1 MGSLPQTCGQI
12 GGTGGGRRSLAD
24 FTARS
29 LARYV
34 PFTCNQVIDSS
45 PEHSGLVWVRFIK
58 QQPLSSDRSP
68 LQLIRRK
75 LQWPFAAACVI
86 LLIIGVVGDLA
97 AVGA

>member
-1 MGSLPQTCGQI
+1 LPQTCGQI

-58 QQPLSSDRSP
+58 RQPLSSDRSP
-68 LQLIRRK
+68 LS
-75 LQWPFAAACVI
+75 
-86 LLIIGVVGDLA
+86 
-97 AVGA
+97 